1 MLPDAVDNRRKA
13 IFAAVLQ
20 TLASTGYDR
29 LTMDAV
35 ASCARASKATLYRHW
50 AGKAQLVEDALRHC
64 DGQTVALPDTGSVRG
79 DLLAA
84 LTLMVD
90 SLRDHL
96 SMIQGLLTAM
106 HAEPDLAAWLRG
118 HLVDDRCAAA
128 RTWITREVDRG
139 RLPADTDA
147 DLVTDVAVP
156 MVLMRLLVTGQPVD
170 RVYLERIV
178 DDVVLPLLLRTTT
191 VPHDLVPGEHAD
203 DRSHT
208 AADRPRVGE
217 PART

>member
-1 MLPDAVDNRRKA
+1 MLPDAVANRRKA

-84 LTLMVD
+84 LTSMVD
-90 SLRDHL
+90 GLRDQDL
-96 SMIQGLLTAM
+96 SMIQGLLTAI
-106 HAEPDLAAWLRG
+106 HAEPDLADWLRG

-128 RTWITREVDRG
+128 RTWAAREVDRG
-139 RLPADTDA
+139 RLPAGADL
-147 DLVTDVAVP
+147 DLVTDVAGS

-170 RVYLERIV
+170 LAYLERIV
-178 DDVVLPLLLRTTT
+178 DDVVLPLLFRTTQY
-191 VPHDLVPGEHAD
+191 PGEHAD
-203 DRSHT
+203 DRNQT